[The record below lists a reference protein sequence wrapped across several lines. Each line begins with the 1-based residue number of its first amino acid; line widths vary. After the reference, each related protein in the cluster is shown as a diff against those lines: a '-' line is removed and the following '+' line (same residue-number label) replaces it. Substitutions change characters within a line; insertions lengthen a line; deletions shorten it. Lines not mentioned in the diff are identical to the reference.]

1 MGGYTRKTWRKA
13 SGQASR
19 AGKRVIKSVEKVG
32 RGAVN
37 TVKNIIKNPLPVI
50 ETIALT
56 YALGP
61 AGYGLSAASAST
73 IASAAVTAANGG
85 NVRDIAISAGT
96 AYIGQKAGGAAGDA
110 AKSASNSRII
120 GQIAASSTGSSV
132 QGTLTALGKG
142 KSLGDALTIGAQS
155 GVTAGLTS
163 GAIEFIS
170 PKGGPAPVEERS
182 TGGTLATRGDTGL
195 TTEQEFPTGMSAA
208 SNLEKPQYYVDL
220 PTERELLSK
229 ALAPTVYSS
238 LFGQRNRPLSAP
250 APVPTGTGTGTTAQ
264 PTGPTQTASS
274 VGSSALGQALRVGDA
289 GAPVFGGD
297 KEEGKKAGWNVG
309 SLRYMGDS
317 EA

>member
-1 MGGYTRKTWRKA
+1 MGGYTRKVWRKA

-32 RGAVN
+32 RNAVKA
-37 TVKNIIKNPLPVI
+37 VKNIIKNPLPTI
-50 ETIALT
+50 ETIALISV
-56 YALGP
+56 GVP
-61 AGYGLSAASAST
+61 PPM
-73 IASAAVTAANGG
+73 ASAAVTAANGG

-96 AYIGQKAGGAAGDA
+96 AYIGQKAGGAAGNA
-110 AKSASNSRII
+110 AKSAGYSRIVA
-120 GQIAASSTGSSV
+120 QTAASATGSSV
-132 QGTLTALGKG
+132 QGTLTALANG
-142 KSLGDALTIGAQS
+142 KSLNDALTIGAQS
-155 GVTAGLTS
+155 GVTAGITA
-163 GAIEFIS
+163 GAVEYIS

-208 SNLEKPQYYVDL
+208 SNLEKPQYYVDI
-220 PTERELLSK
+220 PTERQLLSE
-229 ALAPTVYSS
+229 ALAPTIYSS
-238 LFGQRNRPLSAP
+238 LFGQRTAPLSAP
-250 APVPTGTGTGTTAQ
+250 APVPRGTGTTAQ